1 LLKNTKNF
9 AIIPA
14 LLEKIVFR
22 VKFYTHQE
30 AIMALDTANK
40 AQIIKQYQRTEGDTG
55 SSEVQ
60 IALLSTRIAALTEH
74 LKTFKKDHS
83 SRLGLLKLVGQ
94 RRRLM
99 RYLKRT
105 NRASYNKLVADLG
118 IRDNI

>member
-1 LLKNTKNF
+1 
-9 AIIPA
+9 
-14 LLEKIVFR
+14 
-22 VKFYTHQE
+22 
-30 AIMALDTANK
+30 MALDSAK
-40 AQIIKQYQRTEGDTG
+40 KEALVKQFGRNENDTG

-60 IALLSTRIAALTEH
+60 IALLTTRIAELTEH
-74 LKTFKKDHS
+74 LKEHKKDHA

-105 NRASYNKLVADLG
+105 NKEGYKTLIEALQ